1 VSASVFSSMAGSYA
15 AYAAAAVDLDPA
27 GRLRAW
33 DGLHL
38 AAHPGLFAF
47 VGQVHDDAGEC
58 GSVGG
63 ADLAARAA
71 IVPGGGTAGCRPG
84 HAAPGGARGI
94 ARPGPCAGG
103 PAGGNDRGERVGGR
117 PRKPADPVPGA
128 DAAAA
133 GPVRRGPD
141 RARTDPRRP
150 PAHRAGAW
158 PETVAALLFAE
169 SLATTVSRDLV
180 PGLGDARYLWFAD
193 GHQPWLD
200 ACTAAYPTVAAE
212 LVGVL
217 ESTDPAVGRRFFAA
231 GAGHSGTLPVRA
243 GYYAGL
249 RLVAEMRATV
259 DDIALAGSDLA
270 RITASLRA
278 RLSSRGR
285 PEDR

>member
-1 VSASVFSSMAGSYA
+1 M
-15 AYAAAAVDLDPA
+15 L
-27 GRLRAW
+27 
-33 DGLHL
+33 
-38 AAHPGLFAF
+38 
-47 VGQVHDDAGEC
+47 
-58 GSVGG
+58 
-63 ADLAARAA
+63 
-71 IVPGGGTAGCRPG
+71 
-84 HAAPGGARGI
+84 
-94 ARPGPCAGG
+94 
-103 PAGGNDRGERVGGR
+103 
-117 PRKPADPVPGA
+117 
-128 DAAAA
+128 
-133 GPVRRGPD
+133 GPD
-141 RARTDPRRP
+141 RVPVVLLAGTTAVNGWVDVHESRPTLFLELTQLP
-150 PAHRAGAW
+150 PAPYDAVLIAHELTRVAHQRHRAGAW

-217 ESTDPAVGRRFFAA
+217 ESTDPVVGRRFFSA